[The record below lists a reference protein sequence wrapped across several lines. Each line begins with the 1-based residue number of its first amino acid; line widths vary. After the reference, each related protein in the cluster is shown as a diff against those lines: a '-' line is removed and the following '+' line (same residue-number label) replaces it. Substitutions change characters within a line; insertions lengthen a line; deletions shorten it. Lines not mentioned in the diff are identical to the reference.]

1 MVRLAISTPRPL
13 PRQRNKGANDKSPQ
27 TNPTGNVIGDAQA
40 SGESIQ
46 MNDAPLTRCEFQID
60 EGVAPTR
67 HAKPEPRTV
76 NIDQLKRNATRQKK
90 ATGCTHAQALDQQ
103 AATYGHRNWAA
114 LIKASKTTTE
124 RGEAWTK

>member
-1 MVRLAISTPRPL
+1 MVRPAISTPRPL

-27 TNPTGNVIGDAQA
+27 TDPTGNVIGDAQA
-40 SGESIQ
+40 SGDAIQ
-46 MNDAPLTRCEFQID
+46 MNDALLSQREFQID
-60 EGVAPTR
+60 EGVVLTH
-67 HAKPEPRTV
+67 HAKPEYRTV

-103 AATYGHRNWAA
+103 AATYGYRNWAA

-124 RGEAWTK
+124 RGEA